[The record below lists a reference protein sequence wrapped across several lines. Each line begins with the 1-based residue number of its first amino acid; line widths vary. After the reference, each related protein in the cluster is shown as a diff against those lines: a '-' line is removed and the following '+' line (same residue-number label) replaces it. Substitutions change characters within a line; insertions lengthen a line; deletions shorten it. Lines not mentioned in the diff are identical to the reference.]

1 MKRKNMGSTFDSW
14 LREEGIEGEVTANAI
29 RRAAARDVIR
39 SSGNVF
45 ADMGLPDAAELGA
58 RARLEAAQNQSGQL
72 VPAKIAAAPGIDG
85 TKSPAAEKNADY
97 LHSTLRERIV
107 EHVFVGE
114 ALRWLWVNGERDV
127 DVLRPEF
134 DAGGYDLVL
143 RCKEVERYIQ
153 FKTAAVGSK
162 TARINASL
170 RLMEKPGG
178 CIIWIFVTNKL
189 EMKMDSFLWLGGT
202 PGEKLPSILD
212 KDFAKHTK
220 GNARGHK
227 AKRPSQRVIPIRD
240 FGKRCTFDQ
249 VMENLFG
256 KQK

>member
-1 MKRKNMGSTFDSW
+1 
-14 LREEGIEGEVTANAI
+14 
-29 RRAAARDVIR
+29 
-39 SSGNVF
+39 
-45 ADMGLPDAAELGA
+45 
-58 RARLEAAQNQSGQL
+58 
-72 VPAKIAAAPGIDG
+72 
-85 TKSPAAEKNADY
+85 
-97 LHSTLRERIV
+97 
-107 EHVFVGE
+107 VFVGE

-143 RCKEVERYIQ
+143 RCREIERYIQ
-153 FKTAAVGSK
+153 FKTATVGSK